1 MLGWEVLDAGWE
13 VLGTQLG
20 GAWCLVGRCLVL
32 GWEDLAWLEG
42 TWCSVGRVWCLVGR
56 YLVLSWEAVV
66 LGWEDLGSGLVLGWK
81 VLLLHAHPE
90 AGFVCIIHRS
100 WSVSGTNFS
109 Y

>member
-1 MLGWEVLDAGWE
+1 MLGWEVLGSW
-13 VLGTQLG
+13 LG
-20 GAWCLVGRCLVL
+20 G
-32 GWEDLAWLEG
+32 
-42 TWCSVGRVWCLVGR
+42 SCLVGR

-81 VLLLHAHPE
+81 VLLLHAHPK

>member
-1 MLGWEVLDAGWE
+1 M
-13 VLGTQLG
+13 
-20 GAWCLVGRCLVL
+20 
-32 GWEDLAWLEG
+32 
-42 TWCSVGRVWCLVGR
+42 
-56 YLVLSWEAVV
+56 LSWEAVV